1 MRCVPV
7 IDAGACIAQGDCAEI
22 APEIFEVGEVTV
34 RVVGEGDPELL
45 LAAAEACPTGAIMV
59 IDADSGDQVFP

>member
-22 APEIFEVGEVTV
+22 APEIFEVGDVTV
-34 RVVGEGDPELL
+34 RVAGEAEPDLL
-45 LAAAEACPTGAIMV
+45 IAAAEACPTGAITV
-59 IDADSGDQVFP
+59 IDADSGEQIFP